1 MPPSNHLLTSIT
13 KHSKAWTPC
22 SFLLS
27 PSAGDRTVFGR
38 NHQVALYYS
47 ESPVK
52 KTDNPLGMLKV
63 FDLLSA
69 KKLEEW
75 GGRSGR
81 TPKESPEEAAPTM
94 PLDLQPP
101 FNQGQWKVTPAKRAE
116 TVAGTQSI
124 HCTNKEGEKNEGEG
138 SQGLLSS
145 PPHWCSGTSQLAGP
159 CKESCPVQL
168 ALAWRP

>member
-1 MPPSNHLLTSIT
+1 M
-13 KHSKAWTPC
+13 
-22 SFLLS
+22 
-27 PSAGDRTVFGR
+27 VFGR

-69 KKLEEW
+69 KKARRM
-75 GGRSGR
+75 GREKWQNPQGIPRGSSSR
-81 TPKESPEEAAPTM
+81 RAPAGC
-94 PLDLQPP
+94 DLQPP